1 MLQCA
6 IVPVAGVVYS
16 ELEAKGAL
24 SSYNDRAETGR
35 WSVGAENDWTDD
47 RQGPKQ

>member
-6 IVPVAGVVYS
+6 IVPVAGVAYS

-24 SSYNDRAETGR
+24 SSNNDQAETGR
-35 WSVGAENDWTDD
+35 
-47 RQGPKQ
+47 